1 MRVFRKQHL
10 EYHQKKLRTS
20 GVHRAIS
27 QVCVHYTKSKWK
39 CKFAIPSKTQVNIGM
54 MQTSYLSFARR
65 TEGVGQTMLQC
76 FQWGLQCQ
84 KIYQNHCPSKN
95 LNFGIN
101 SKIACKRRQNAW
113 GMYVQVGDFW
123 IFNHVSSSGEPP
135 RTSDNFSFPQIACS
149 YVLML

>member
-84 KIYQNHCPSKN
+84 KNISKSLPLQKSQFWNKLQNSVQEEAKCMRDVCAGGWF
-95 LNFGIN
+95 LNFQ
-101 SKIACKRRQNAW
+101 SRLLKRRA
-113 GMYVQVGDFW
+113 
-123 IFNHVSSSGEPP
+123 
-135 RTSDNFSFPQIACS
+135 T
-149 YVLML
+149 